1 MDTMRKQIK
10 SARSWSD
17 HDQGEND
24 MIMMMMTMMTM
35 MMMMLM
41 MMMMIII
48 VVIIIIII
56 IITMFYCYYHHYYDY
71 YYYQNY
77 YYYYYHHYDDY
88 IIIIIMMITNIATQ
102 QGRRQMWEWSSGS
115 FETKSAVPKF
125 LEFEGRNISKAKC
138 YPKLGSP
145 IPLNMVSLDQ
155 FLGFAATFQ

>member
-24 MIMMMMTMMTM
+24 MIMMMM
-35 MMMMLM
+35 
-41 MMMMIII
+41 IVI

-71 YYYQNY
+71 YYYQN

>member
-24 MIMMMMTMMTM
+24 MIMMMMTMMT

-71 YYYQNY
+71 YYYYQN
-77 YYYYYHHYDDY
+77 YYYYHHYDDY

-145 IPLNMVSLDQ
+145 ISLNMVSLDQ